1 MSWLAVWTTAELAWV
16 PIVLHQRRT
25 VPAVSSSPA
34 VARRGAR
41 SFIRGYRPSC
51 GLRLV
56 VRLRG
61 PQDRPADEREP
72 GNARHALPPET
83 VADFIAWI
91 ATAPP
96 ELVRNEATVTPLD
109 EQGWP

>member
-1 MSWLAVWTTAELAWV
+1 MVVSTRRAEASAS
-16 PIVLHQRRT
+16 RRQ
-25 VPAVSSSPA
+25 A
-34 VARRGAR
+34 VAGLRGARRAAR